1 MRLSSLTNILQSH
14 LDKDKNATLE
24 SAPSIIP
31 LLHKL
36 FNISSSLSLSPILL
50 HSSSKTIPSANPLQ
64 SIGQGSTTPKK
75 GPRSPTSSQASTPR
89 GSRKQNAKGHSNNA
103 PPSPRS
109 KNLQVPP
116 VKITPPLCSEA
127 IRHQWVKCL
136 TLAHRLS
143 PPHALPS
150 TNPHVLLSPYMQ
162 YASSHPRS
170 AKSAGGCRVA
180 AFMVLSS
187 IFEDEVLGAKYIRA
201 LLPEI
206 ITLCHGGLRSSGEKD
221 VCHRK
226 HAINCAIST
235 MMAWR
240 DAPSPIVVKQ
250 DDSPQKFFVSSCNRV
265 EDKVL
270 IECVKILKKTG
281 DDKFPEVRALGA
293 EFASVLSSMSIAEEH
308 GRSSKREFNA
318 LTFLDDIMAIGL
330 KNLDDESVGV
340 SVAWSR
346 ALAKCFCT
354 AVEFNSSQEKTP
366 TDQNTDNTSNIKGD
380 FTSKIK
386 AFQEARRAVGT
397 IASQACLN
405 LECAMNFLVDKF
417 SKVGGEAA
425 YKMGGQHSMG
435 SRYAQ
440 VGLSLTLIEVCKLQL
455 ETGGIG
461 TSTIRDCMNPSL
473 ALRLVMSM
481 VGVSMDAKEDDTD
494 PTMIMPSLSELDDS
508 IFTDATSSPKRKK
521 QVVKPSGMG
530 GFLRN
535 ISGGVVDSSL
545 RMPSDSTLARA
556 AAARVVRRGLSQNMT
571 ETMQHTIL
579 RDLASASKPKESNDG
594 YPEYNR
600 HQLQVAMVEISH
612 LVTVLGESCASCLD
626 DIIPALMFCL
636 NDSDHGVRHEAAIA
650 FQSIAIVFPSAGR
663 KHLMTFIGEVQVNQ
677 DEVLAL
683 GAKSSVTEVPSKDK
697 KRRNRRR
704 QEKDEALISAN
715 STIGKSLDHQYAIHG
730 NALVLSLL
738 LHVLP
743 RVPGGLPSELLDII
757 MAVADNLVSC
767 QGNANLMKNN
777 PGALVT
783 CVRAGYHI
791 IAGALTMGPR
801 ATLPHLQKIF
811 RIWSRSATLIDEER
825 NKLGPKQSVSCM
837 EPFMASL
844 LVFLQNSSEMLVTV
858 PDALNRTISILE
870 RLFPIILGYSQ
881 MEEGDSKQE
890 FTSTRLDS
898 TKAAVIEAFAWLP
911 PGSYPTISNSIF
923 SFASRQIQLQTKK
936 GGGNTVLLD
945 LLSEEDNIIIARPPT
960 RVENWGQCG
969 NDVVDETFNILTSSC
984 TRLSEREAV
993 IHLLGGRNNTSKRQ
1007 VDISKPPTPLH
1018 QVGNWTLPPVPSY
1031 SSKERLLNASIHIFA
1046 ATFSSLDGHQQ
1057 TGSVKMLEELFES
1070 QQFVNKANLISS
1082 AQNIIAT
1089 LLTLLKALPKSE
1101 KNILNANEEAPG
1113 WMQIATKLLLTL
1125 LPLQDAYSRRGA
1137 SECLGHLSS
1146 LVQSEGTNKLQKS
1159 ILRVLE
1165 VSMVVEVLDANLQQ
1179 RHHLPTPASANAGCL
1194 MTFACIQRS
1203 FSESQKENDLKASD
1217 GIKVGGAIPTMIMM
1231 TRLLP
1236 YISAQETSD
1245 DSSVSRVYA
1254 LHSFYLLLS
1263 YSKIIECNSV
1273 PKVERKHILSKAV
1286 EIVEVNFYSA
1296 WASNDTETDLL
1307 SLEHERAT
1315 CQPAIFAV
1323 LIRLMTYLIPRLFLL
1338 RQQDSSAASRFSSMV
1353 ATMMKKSRYHEH
1365 VVMESLKFYEC
1376 ILINKNL
1383 LSANLISITGSDNP
1397 ALDLLCTISDIFSA
1411 QNPGIIYDSNVT
1423 TLSNCE
1429 GSKVCLRAAIGI
1441 VQRFVSDPDT
1451 HAPLPLLISTLK
1463 EQLFSIFCDGLRFRN
1478 YTLASNLRSVAV
1490 PIRSEILA
1498 NSSNLLLVE
1507 FSQTI
1512 GNIIINDVEG
1522 AENSLDQ
1529 AIFWINQLKCILG
1542 GECDASGLG
1551 DDYGTETVSF
1561 LSMMLRQ
1568 SPLRWQLRMEMTMY
1582 LITVV
1587 SWVISFAREKHNAPL
1602 DYIIERLSPS
1612 LGTLVGIACSACV
1625 ATSDQSELP
1634 GLQLKGVHLLR
1645 LLVEMFATI
1654 PDPNDNGSLILDD
1667 YVSLIVPAIK
1677 HTLTYDIDAAEEAI
1691 DTEGNRN
1698 LYIHG
1703 CECLQVLTKRCL
1715 VPDLHTFKRLLKSIL
1730 PPCKSLEFSSYP
1742 EEDANG
1748 CEKLQLKPLSFVD
1761 NRRSMLLPRVASL
1774 WTIAELYIEG
1784 EMGIMQSKYFN
1795 ALKTEITS
1803 MKKELLVNCAA
1814 IAIDGCRMNSLE
1826 LKAMDSRGDTF
1837 SCEMK
1842 SAITFS
1848 NIDEVDTDTKVAM
1861 KRSSSSMASF
1871 ALLLCMDV
1879 LQDDDIPDLHTW
1891 LDKIVSV
1898 ILVEFYA
1905 CFEITSEDD
1914 PTSKN
1919 QRFCSSILALR
1930 KILESDMS
1938 LLKDDDLQDI
1948 IRHSFQVLNI
1958 RNSSDKNI
1966 DEQKTENGQDEIVET
1981 VSYDDYEI
1989 KEACAFL
1996 ESACK
2001 AIQGNDDFLLQQVL
2015 KRIHALE
2022 NISKSSFQSYPS
2034 NMEISIA
2041 LLNSARLLLERK
2053 PNPQVSKAMLQ
2064 FAIHNFD
2071 LVTELNNIDLRS
2083 SFIDIIKSC
2092 LSGDSLSDEERLS
2105 YGMLLAEGGHW
2116 DAWKACIGSNEEFFI
2131 QSLPLFKVSLS
2142 DHENIPRHVDALSN
2156 VATMMKDSPHLIPT
2170 IFGNVGPHILE
2181 LFHLYGTYDL
2191 HGESRTQV
2199 CATCMKVIMFTFQH
2213 ICALE
2218 EAKQVC
2224 FLALIIDVLVA
2235 SVAYNGL
2242 PNDPKSNQGSDPLIG
2257 RLCAQFFVHALRTT
2271 PAPFKQCMVSI
2282 DANARSILEA
2292 AVRADMS
2299 GYATHTAPVKKK
2311 LNLKSFKK

>member
-1 MRLSSLTNILQSH
+1 M
-14 LDKDKNATLE
+14 
-24 SAPSIIP
+24 
-31 LLHKL
+31 
-36 FNISSSLSLSPILL
+36 
-50 HSSSKTIPSANPLQ
+50 
-64 SIGQGSTTPKK
+64 
-75 GPRSPTSSQASTPR
+75 
-89 GSRKQNAKGHSNNA
+89 
-103 PPSPRS
+103 
-109 KNLQVPP
+109 
-116 VKITPPLCSEA
+116 
-127 IRHQWVKCL
+127 
-136 TLAHRLS
+136 
-143 PPHALPS
+143 
-150 TNPHVLLSPYMQ
+150 
-162 YASSHPRS
+162 
-170 AKSAGGCRVA
+170 
-180 AFMVLSS
+180 
-187 IFEDEVLGAKYIRA
+187 
-201 LLPEI
+201 
-206 ITLCHGGLRSSGEKD
+206 
-221 VCHRK
+221 
-226 HAINCAIST
+226 
-235 MMAWR
+235 
-240 DAPSPIVVKQ
+240 
-250 DDSPQKFFVSSCNRV
+250 
-265 EDKVL
+265 
-270 IECVKILKKTG
+270 
-281 DDKFPEVRALGA
+281 
-293 EFASVLSSMSIAEEH
+293 
-308 GRSSKREFNA
+308 
-318 LTFLDDIMAIGL
+318 
-330 KNLDDESVGV
+330 
-340 SVAWSR
+340 
-346 ALAKCFCT
+346 
-354 AVEFNSSQEKTP
+354 
-366 TDQNTDNTSNIKGD
+366 
-380 FTSKIK
+380 
-386 AFQEARRAVGT
+386 
-397 IASQACLN
+397 
-405 LECAMNFLVDKF
+405 
-417 SKVGGEAA
+417 
-425 YKMGGQHSMG
+425 
-435 SRYAQ
+435 
-440 VGLSLTLIEVCKLQL
+440 
-455 ETGGIG
+455 
-461 TSTIRDCMNPSL
+461 
-473 ALRLVMSM
+473 
-481 VGVSMDAKEDDTD
+481 
-494 PTMIMPSLSELDDS
+494 
-508 IFTDATSSPKRKK
+508 
-521 QVVKPSGMG
+521 
-530 GFLRN
+530 
-535 ISGGVVDSSL
+535 
-545 RMPSDSTLARA
+545 
-556 AAARVVRRGLSQNMT
+556 
-571 ETMQHTIL
+571 
-579 RDLASASKPKESNDG
+579 
-594 YPEYNR
+594 
-600 HQLQVAMVEISH
+600 
-612 LVTVLGESCASCLD
+612 
-626 DIIPALMFCL
+626 
-636 NDSDHGVRHEAAIA
+636 
-650 FQSIAIVFPSAGR
+650 
-663 KHLMTFIGEVQVNQ
+663 
-677 DEVLAL
+677 
-683 GAKSSVTEVPSKDK
+683 
-697 KRRNRRR
+697 
-704 QEKDEALISAN
+704 
-715 STIGKSLDHQYAIHG
+715 
-730 NALVLSLL
+730 
-738 LHVLP
+738 
-743 RVPGGLPSELLDII
+743 
-757 MAVADNLVSC
+757 
-767 QGNANLMKNN
+767 
-777 PGALVT
+777 
-783 CVRAGYHI
+783 
-791 IAGALTMGPR
+791 
-801 ATLPHLQKIF
+801 
-811 RIWSRSATLIDEER
+811 
-825 NKLGPKQSVSCM
+825 
-837 EPFMASL
+837 
-844 LVFLQNSSEMLVTV
+844 
-858 PDALNRTISILE
+858 
-870 RLFPIILGYSQ
+870 
-881 MEEGDSKQE
+881 
-890 FTSTRLDS
+890 
-898 TKAAVIEAFAWLP
+898 
-911 PGSYPTISNSIF
+911 
-923 SFASRQIQLQTKK
+923 
-936 GGGNTVLLD
+936 
-945 LLSEEDNIIIARPPT
+945 
-960 RVENWGQCG
+960 
-969 NDVVDETFNILTSSC
+969 
-984 TRLSEREAV
+984 
-993 IHLLGGRNNTSKRQ
+993 
-1007 VDISKPPTPLH
+1007 
-1018 QVGNWTLPPVPSY
+1018 
-1031 SSKERLLNASIHIFA
+1031 
-1046 ATFSSLDGHQQ
+1046 
-1057 TGSVKMLEELFES
+1057 
-1070 QQFVNKANLISS
+1070 
-1082 AQNIIAT
+1082 
-1089 LLTLLKALPKSE
+1089 
-1101 KNILNANEEAPG
+1101 
-1113 WMQIATKLLLTL
+1113 
-1125 LPLQDAYSRRGA
+1125 
-1137 SECLGHLSS
+1137 
-1146 LVQSEGTNKLQKS
+1146 
-1159 ILRVLE
+1159 
-1165 VSMVVEVLDANLQQ
+1165 
-1179 RHHLPTPASANAGCL
+1179 
-1194 MTFACIQRS
+1194 
-1203 FSESQKENDLKASD
+1203 
-1217 GIKVGGAIPTMIMM
+1217 
-1231 TRLLP
+1231 
-1236 YISAQETSD
+1236 
-1245 DSSVSRVYA
+1245 
-1254 LHSFYLLLS
+1254 
-1263 YSKIIECNSV
+1263 
-1273 PKVERKHILSKAV
+1273 
-1286 EIVEVNFYSA
+1286 
-1296 WASNDTETDLL
+1296 
-1307 SLEHERAT
+1307 
-1315 CQPAIFAV
+1315 
-1323 LIRLMTYLIPRLFLL
+1323 
-1338 RQQDSSAASRFSSMV
+1338 
-1353 ATMMKKSRYHEH
+1353 
-1365 VVMESLKFYEC
+1365 
-1376 ILINKNL
+1376 
-1383 LSANLISITGSDNP
+1383 
-1397 ALDLLCTISDIFSA
+1397 
-1411 QNPGIIYDSNVT
+1411 
-1423 TLSNCE
+1423 
-1429 GSKVCLRAAIGI
+1429 
-1441 VQRFVSDPDT
+1441 
-1451 HAPLPLLISTLK
+1451 
-1463 EQLFSIFCDGLRFRN
+1463 
-1478 YTLASNLRSVAV
+1478 
-1490 PIRSEILA
+1490 
-1498 NSSNLLLVE
+1498 
-1507 FSQTI
+1507 
-1512 GNIIINDVEG
+1512 
-1522 AENSLDQ
+1522 
-1529 AIFWINQLKCILG
+1529 G